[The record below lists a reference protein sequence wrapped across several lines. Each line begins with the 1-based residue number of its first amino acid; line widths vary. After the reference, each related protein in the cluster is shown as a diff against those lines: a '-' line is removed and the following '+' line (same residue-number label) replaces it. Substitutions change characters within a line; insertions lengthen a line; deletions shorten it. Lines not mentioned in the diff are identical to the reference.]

1 MSGWIKLNR
10 NVVKHW
16 IFKDEW
22 KFKCWIDLLVSAN
35 YSENKIEIKGAL
47 LTCKRGELLYSL
59 DSLSIRWNSNKS
71 KVRRFL
77 KLLESDSMIKLKS
90 EQVTTRITIC
100 NYDSYQS
107 ERNEDETQTKHKR
120 NEDETQTTPIKEYKE
135 HKEEKKDKELNK
147 QLIIS
152 STPKNEF
159 SESVNNF
166 YDYVLKYF
174 EEKFIPKTDKQISSW
189 KESIDK
195 LIRIDGYDLKHIHEI
210 IKTFREDNFWK
221 TNFNSLP
228 KLREKNNTGEKYIDV
243 FSVKLKNKNQNG
255 KQSTF
260 GETRDD
266 INDRAKREI
275 STSIINTLNGELRE
289 QFGH

>member
-1 MSGWIKLNR
+1 MNGYNLIRDWYNYKFNNSSK
-10 NVVKHW
+10 VKAIHSD
-16 IFKDEW
+16 FY
-22 KFKCWIDLLVSAN
+22 CYLID
-35 YSENKIEIKGAL
+35 
-47 LTCKRGELLYSL
+47 
-59 DSLSIRWNSNKS
+59 RWNRLGQKKEFGLPTDITMEALGIGSYNTYKKVLNDLIDFGFVIIVKKS
-71 KVRRFL
+71 INQHQS
-77 KLLESDSMIKLKS
+77 KLIALSKNDKALDKALDKATAIANDEALDKASDTIIKP
-90 EQVTTRITIC
+90 I
-100 NYDSYQS
+100 N
-107 ERNEDETQTKHKR
+107 NQT
-120 NEDETQTTPIKEYKE
+120 
-135 HKEEKKDKELNK
+135 NK

-174 EEKFIPKTDKQISSW
+174 EEKFIPKTNKQISSW
-189 KESIDK
+189 KECIDK
-195 LIRIDGYDLKHIHEI
+195 LIRIDGYDLKHLHEI

-260 GETRDD
+260 GETRDE

-275 STSIINTLNGELRE
+275 STSIINTLNGELRD